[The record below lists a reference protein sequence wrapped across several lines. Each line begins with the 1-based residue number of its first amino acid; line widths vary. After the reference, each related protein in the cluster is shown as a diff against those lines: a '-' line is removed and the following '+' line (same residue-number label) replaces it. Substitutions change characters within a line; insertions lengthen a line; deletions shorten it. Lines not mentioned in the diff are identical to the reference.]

1 MLKCSCRFAAL
12 ATWLGERAAAEK
24 GPLELWACV
33 ACSGAHA
40 PVIGLAAACSVSTG
54 LAAAVPVCQS
64 LMQGKKCFACVCASV
79 GSCNGLAISFWCMPL
94 ELSWETRARVDPCHI
109 LLLERAWAT
118 LSLAM
123 PMKLWDSAGRECG
136 GTPLYLHAYIHTDHF
151 LYRSIF
157 ILSCFFLMFFCT
169 SDALHFTSR
178 QDNFE

>member
-1 MLKCSCRFAAL
+1 MCCLFWSPRSRDWAGCGLLAVHWAGCS
-12 ATWLGERAAAEK
+12 RAY
-24 GPLELWACV
+24 
-33 ACSGAHA
+33 
-40 PVIGLAAACSVSTG
+40 VSKPD
-54 LAAAVPVCQS
+54 A
-64 LMQGKKCFACVCASV
+64 GKKCFVCVCASV